1 MQVHILGLKIPLTKL
16 LAKIAFCYGRHFFSL
31 GHSLWKQPVE
41 DPYYQVPYSYVEGRL
56 LKAEDVQYNE

>member
-16 LAKIAFCYGRHFFSL
+16 LAKIAFYVMAITFFSL
-31 GHSLWKQPVE
+31 CHSLWKQPVE

-56 LKAEDVQYNE
+56 LKAEDV